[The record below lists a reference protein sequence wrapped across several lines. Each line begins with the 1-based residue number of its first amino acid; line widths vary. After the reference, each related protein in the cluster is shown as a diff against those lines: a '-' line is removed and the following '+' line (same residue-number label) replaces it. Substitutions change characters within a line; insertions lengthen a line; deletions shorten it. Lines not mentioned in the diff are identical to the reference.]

1 MSKSY
6 IDGANKESEAA
17 AGYTLLNARVAW
29 HWSVC
34 GMSGDLTCQGRN
46 LTDQKFAAFTEP
58 DAGGNAYQPGPGR
71 EFFGGIKVNL
81 GGK

>member
-1 MSKSY
+1 
-6 IDGANKESEAA
+6 
-17 AGYTLLNARVAW
+17 
-29 HWSVC
+29 
-34 GMSGDLTCQGRN
+34 MSGDLTCQGRN

-71 EFFGGIKVNL
+71 EYFGAIRVNL